1 MFILPFVIT
10 ALGGFLLIKLRFF
23 PILHPRRVARG
34 MLRAVGEQGGY
45 SSLALALAGTLGVG
59 NIFGVAIAISI
70 GGAGSVFWLLVS
82 GIFAAVIKYAE
93 TTVCTDLSQNKGQG
107 GMMYV
112 IRQKLRDG
120 RYFGALY
127 AVLCIALSFVMG
139 GAMQSSA
146 AVSAAALTIGRGP
159 VFSILFVTLTF
170 VFIIGKKE
178 RIKSVTATLVPLA
191 AVIYISSAMI
201 VIIKNASVLP
211 DVIFNILRSAFTPTA
226 ASGGLIGSLVASPMV
241 HGFATGILSNEAG
254 AGTSSMAHTSGSSTS
269 PAEAGLLAMCE
280 VIFDTVILCML
291 TAFAILLSVREPI
304 GANTAS
310 LVVEAFSAA
319 YTGGGVMLTV
329 SVFAFALAT
338 AVCWYFYGRVAL
350 GYFTHR
356 GGVAFPTLYLLFV
369 GFGSLFDCS
378 GFAAI
383 ADMILLVLTFLCA
396 PVIIKSS
403 DRVRTLSELDGL
415 I

>member
-1 MFILPFVIT
+1 MFILPFIIT

-34 MLRAVGEQGGY
+34 MLRAVSEQGGY

-70 GGAGSVFWLLVS
+70 GGAGAVFWLFVS
-82 GIFAAVIKYAE
+82 GLFAAVIKYAE
-93 TTVCTDLSQNKGQG
+93 ATVCTDLARNKEQG
-107 GMMYV
+107 GMMFA
-112 IRQKLRDG
+112 IRGKLRSG
-120 RYFGALY
+120 RFLGALY
-127 AVLCIALSFVMG
+127 AALCIVLSFVMG

-146 AVSAAALTIGRGP
+146 AVSTAALTVGRGP
-159 VFSILFVTLTF
+159 VFPILFVILTF
-170 VFIIGKKE
+170 SFIIGKKE

-201 VIIKNASVLP
+201 IIIKNISLLP
-211 DVIFNILRSAFTPTA
+211 DVIADISRSAFTLNA
-226 ASGGLIGSLVASPMV
+226 ARGGLIGSLVASPIV
-241 HGFATGILSNEAG
+241 RGFATGILSNEAG
-254 AGTSSMAHTSGSSTS
+254 AGTSSMAHTSGSSAS
-269 PAEAGLLAMCE
+269 PSGTGLLAMCE
-280 VIFDTVILCML
+280 VIFDTVLLCML
-291 TAFAILLSVREPI
+291 TAFAILLSVRESL
-304 GANTAS
+304 GADTAT
-310 LVVEAFSAA
+310 LVVESLSAA
-319 YTGGGVMLTV
+319 YPGGDILLTV

-356 GGVAFPTLYLLFV
+356 GGVVFLAIYLLFV
-369 GFGSLFDCS
+369 GIGSLFDCS

-383 ADMILLVLTFLCA
+383 ADVILLTLTLLCA

-403 DRVRTLSELDGL
+403 DRIRTLSELDGL